1 MGKESTPAAKDML
14 ARLIDDAAT
23 KAAEASE
30 AAAKASRFKSAMA
43 EIERATQLAAEFGL
57 TLNVVESQP
66 AVMPAPISAA
76 PQSPPSEIL
85 KVPPQSGFDGT
96 VGNLIA
102 CYRNHKTFADL
113 RFRTRR
119 YYEGLLRRIEL
130 DIGNEKIADIDE
142 ARALRAYEQWSAN
155 GRVAIG
161 HSRVTMLRMLAGF
174 GAKHLKDR
182 RCRELKFTL
191 SGMKFPVAKARREK
205 LTAEHANAIR
215 AMAHEM
221 GFHSM
226 ALAQSFQFDLLL
238 QQKDVIGEWV
248 PHDEDGVS
256 EIIKGDKKWLRGI
269 RWDEIKSEPNGSLV
283 LEHIT
288 SHSGKPLRIDL
299 SDAKMVLEELKL
311 IGERPTSKKPMV
323 IYEKRG
329 IPWDDDDYRRIW
341 RKVADAAGVP
351 PHIRNMDSRT
361 PARDRNLLNR
371 REIEVALRERKPAK

>member
-1 MGKESTPAAKDML
+1 
-14 ARLIDDAAT
+14 
-23 KAAEASE
+23 
-30 AAAKASRFKSAMA
+30 
-43 EIERATQLAAEFGL
+43 
-57 TLNVVESQP
+57 
-66 AVMPAPISAA
+66 
-76 PQSPPSEIL
+76 
-85 KVPPQSGFDGT
+85 
-96 VGNLIA
+96 
-102 CYRNHKTFADL
+102 
-113 RFRTRR
+113 
-119 YYEGLLRRIEL
+119 
-130 DIGNEKIADIDE
+130 
-142 ARALRAYEQWSAN
+142 
-155 GRVAIG
+155 
-161 HSRVTMLRMLAGF
+161 MLRMLAGF

-215 AMAHEM
+215 AMAHKM
-221 GFHSM
+221 GWHSL

-269 RWDEIKSEPNGSLV
+269 RWDEIKSEPNGTLI

-311 IGERPTSKKPMV
+311 IGERPSSKKPMV
-323 IYEKRG
+323 IFEKRG
-329 IPWDDDDYRRIW
+329 IPWDDDEYRRIW

-351 PHIRNMDSRT
+351 SHIRNMDSRT